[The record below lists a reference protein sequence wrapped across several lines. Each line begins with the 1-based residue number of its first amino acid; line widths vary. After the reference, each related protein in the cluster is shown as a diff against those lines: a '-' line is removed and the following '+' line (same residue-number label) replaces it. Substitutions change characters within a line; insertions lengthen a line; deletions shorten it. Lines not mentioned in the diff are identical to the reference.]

1 MAGVSDSSRFFRGVR
16 GDVRDNYRLLNH
28 LGSGANGEVW
38 AAMLASPSPAVE
50 ADADDSEAP
59 AAEEK
64 VAIKKIHNCFGQATE
79 AKRILREL
87 RILRHLKH
95 DNIISLRD
103 VLAPTSEA
111 AFSDLWVVFDF
122 VDLDLRKLIAS
133 SQTITVPHV
142 QWISH
147 QLLAGLLYLTR
158 RTCSTAISS
167 PPTCCCRAR
176 ATSRSATSG

>member
-1 MAGVSDSSRFFRGVR
+1 
-16 GDVRDNYRLLNH
+16 
-28 LGSGANGEVW
+28 
-38 AAMLASPSPAVE
+38 MLASPSPAVE

-133 SQTITVPHV
+133 SQVRGPSALRSTLEAPSESPLRTSPVTCARCPRGRRRSRCRTCSGSR
-142 QWISH
+142 ISCS
-147 QLLAGLLYLTR
+147 LGSSTSTR
-158 RTCSTAISS
+158 RTCS
-167 PPTCCCRAR
+167 PQRPEP
-176 ATSRSATSG
+176 